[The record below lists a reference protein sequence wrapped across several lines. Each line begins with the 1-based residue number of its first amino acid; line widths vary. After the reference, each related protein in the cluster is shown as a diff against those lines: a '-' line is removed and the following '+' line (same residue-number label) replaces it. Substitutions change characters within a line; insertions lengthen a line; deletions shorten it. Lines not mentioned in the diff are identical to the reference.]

1 MFFAGF
7 VYLLVRR
14 RIPRRLIPQ
23 LITLFVL
30 GGLQEALGGY
40 MVTVVL
46 VVMLWWRSREFG
58 ERIGRRA
65 NWMVAAVIVQAGPGM
80 ATLLLH
86 VPIWLATLHQ
96 IGAMILV
103 TAAVL
108 HARSVIG
115 TRKGNP
121 AVSEQM
127 AR

>member
-1 MFFAGF
+1 
-7 VYLLVRR
+7 
-14 RIPRRLIPQ
+14 
-23 LITLFVL
+23 
-30 GGLQEALGGY
+30 

-103 TAAVL
+103 TAAVP